1 MGSAIAFRLFLFFVP
16 LLLLVVGIA
25 GFVSG
30 FVAAGTV
37 SRTAGLYAQSAGDQR
52 GFSPA
57 WVHTVVCAVRPVR
70 GGDGRPVIE
79 QGLAGSQRSR
89 VAGCRCRDPGPR
101 CARPG
106 GWPAICG
113 MTLIAI
119 LVNRVRE
126 DLGLGLAGL
135 AFVPALVIYGL
146 AWLGVS
152 MMLPRATQDPG
163 ALLPGRL
170 AGRDNHGHHAV
181 SELYLPDRLSR
192 ASQLYGAIGAT
203 VGDVGVVHSRERNRA
218 GHGAERGNLRAVREH
233 FPGRVLAPVF
243 PGPGPQVRARAQIL
257 RTPVNRVAD
266 RAAAGAGRRSNPRP
280 EARHCLCLPRRPA
293 AHRESD
299 LLAFDTAIER
309 SHPVGDQGLQ
319 QVGHGD
325 YAGGNAPLINDVLKD
340 TWGIGAGDV
349 RLGRNPGLGVRA
361 LRARPGKRRPTRR
374 DRVQGGAIRRTAQ
387 AA

>member
-25 GFVSG
+25 GFASG
-30 FVAAGTV
+30 FVTAGTV
-37 SRTAGLYAQSAGDQR
+37 SKTAGLYGSLGGGDQR

-57 WVHTVVCAVRPVR
+57 WVHTVVCGAVRPVR

-89 VAGCRCRDPGPR
+89 VAAAVVGTPGLV
-101 CARPG
+101 ARG
-106 GWPAICG
+106 RRVARLICG

-163 ALLPGRL
+163 ALLPGSL
-170 AGRDNHGHHAV
+170 LVAVTITVMHAV

-203 VGDVGVVHSRERNRA
+203 VVTLGWFFILGRGIVLAMELNAAIYERYGSISQVVFS
-218 GHGAERGNLRAVREH
+218 LP
-233 FPGRVLAPVF
+233 FFRVLARKSAR
-243 PGPGPQVRARAQIL
+243 VRR
-257 RTPVNRVAD
+257 
-266 RAAAGAGRRSNPRP
+266 
-280 EARHCLCLPRRPA
+280 
-293 AHRESD
+293 
-299 LLAFDTAIER
+299 FF
-309 SHPVGDQGLQ
+309 GLQ
-319 QVGHGD
+319 
-325 YAGGNAPLINDVLKD
+325 
-340 TWGIGAGDV
+340 
-349 RLGRNPGLGVRA
+349 
-361 LRARPGKRRPTRR
+361 
-374 DRVQGGAIRRTAQ
+374 
-387 AA
+387 